1 MAELGNIGNLVT
13 SIKELSKLVDK
24 MAKDWQKI
32 EKSSG
37 AVSKSSAGMTK
48 GGQKN
53 NGVAGGVI
61 SGSLADFSYVP
72 GSTPTKP
79 QPIVKKGG
87 VRDPAYSYD
96 KQGNAIGPSSPDEY
110 VNQFNTNS
118 RIVNR
123 RRSIAQGVTT
133 FSSFNR
139 FNNMSPEAQD
149 ITASGLYGPAD
160 SVRLFSGLSNSMA
173 TFLPGIEN
181 TMNRATGYYNAG
193 VYNTTGRKSVEDAT
207 FGTLS
212 KLSGL
217 TSVGSD
223 ARIAQYLTSRGM
235 TASGTAGSTYQQT
248 LTGVANAGRYM
259 NISNEEA
266 AASIEGMTSAKGA
279 AETLRNFGIYTAD
292 LNTGKEKTQGQIFE
306 ELAQRLTAGRGK
318 ASVEQ
323 TQASMRRG
331 ALGVTIESFF
341 KGDEQGAQMFKQYM
355 LDRANGTATD
365 LSSGAPEMAK
375 DNPLAAQMAMNT
387 SDTAQ
392 YSKAQNNYIQ
402 GVIQATKAL
411 QALNNVSGGLAES
424 FAGIP
429 NAVIQSLYGHNTT
442 QGMIHGATT
451 AINFGSK
458 AASSIMEAA
467 LSPNIFTAG
476 PIATMIGVSAGAS
489 LLGAAAMYAGAG
501 LIGSGGT
508 SYGGGGGFSGAGT
521 GGTTVGGGFSG
532 GGTGGGFFFDLS
544 EMESKGINEAHGTKR
559 GSGYHGGTDYNYGYG
574 EAVKAIADGVVHVEP
589 VRGKKR
595 EPGSSS
601 LGNQVVLLHT
611 MGNGETYTSIYGH
624 LSNIPAKLKKGTPV
638 KKGET
643 IGYAGNSGNTTGT
656 GANPG
661 THLHFELRKGKR
673 TTGYGSGSG
682 SDATWIS
689 AKVAHNILP
698 SGSFNDVYAGNME
711 TEKIVNPVVEKDN
724 PERFNEPVGPQ
735 NNTETWNKV
744 LGTKGPNMDQ
754 QVSLLKGLYSG
765 DTASILNSI
774 KQMGINMGMT
784 AGSFE
789 GYMNNPL
796 AGTNYIPGGSGA
808 GTGSPGSGNTN
819 NNNVSIVVQVPDV
832 TSADAV
838 KFAQLVKQYLDDNSL
853 MSNTGSI

>member
-24 MAKDWQKI
+24 MAKDWKSI

-37 AVSKSSAGMTK
+37 AVAKSSGGMTK

-53 NGVAGGVI
+53 NGVGNGVI
-61 SGSLADFSYVP
+61 SGSLSEFSYVP
-72 GSTPTKP
+72 GSTSTDKRPVRKR
-79 QPIVKKGG
+79 GG
-87 VRDPAYSYD
+87 VRDPVFSYD
-96 KQGNAIGPSSPDEY
+96 ETGKAVGPASPEEY
-110 VNQFNTNS
+110 VEQYNKNS
-118 RIVNR
+118 KIVNR
-123 RRSIAQGVTT
+123 RRSIAQGFTT

-212 KLSGL
+212 RLSGL

-355 LDRANGTATD
+355 LDRANGKATD
-365 LSSGAPEMAK
+365 FSSGAPEMAK

-476 PIATMIGVSAGAS
+476 AIATTIGVSAGAS

-508 SYGGGGGFSGAGT
+508 SYGGGGFSGAGT
-521 GGTTVGGGFSG
+521 GGTTVGGGFSSA
-532 GGTGGGFFFDLS
+532 GTGGGFFFDLS
-544 EMESKGINEAHGTKR
+544 EMESKGVNEAHGTKR
-559 GSGYHGGTDYNYGYG
+559 GSGYHGGTDYNYAYN
-574 EAVKAIADGVVHVEP
+574 EPVKAIADGVVHVEP

-601 LGNQVVLLHT
+601 LGNQVVLLHVL
-611 MGNGETYTSIYGH
+611 GNGDTYTSIYGH
-624 LSNIPAKLKKGTPV
+624 LSSVPARLKKGTSV

-661 THLHFELRKGKR
+661 THLHFELRRGKR
-673 TTGYGSGSG
+673 STGYGSGAG

-689 AKVAHNILP
+689 TKVAHNILP
-698 SGSFNDVYAGNME
+698 SGATNDVAGY
-711 TEKIVNPVVEKDN
+711 NPN
-724 PERFNEPVGPQ
+724 PPAPKLVAPAVPDTQ
-735 NNTETWNKV
+735 KQDKETWDKV
-744 LGTKGPNMDQ
+744 LATKAPNMDR

-765 DTASILNSI
+765 DTTSILNSI

-796 AGTNYIPGGSGA
+796 AGTNYVPGGSGD
-808 GTGSPGSGNTN
+808 TINKPGSGTT